1 MSVPPKGEE
10 LPKKG
15 GKLPAQR
22 TRQKHA
28 QEFAMAISDALEE
41 EVAWGASIKTI
52 MAWTGAGERTVKEW
66 LAGSNAP
73 RAFQLECL
81 FKSSEA
87 VYRRIMLR
95 TGRQPAVTRYQ
106 LESIRGQL
114 SSLAEALDAAL
125 VEHEKFASSSRL

>member
-15 GKLPAQR
+15 GKLPASR
-22 TRQKHA
+22 TRRQQA
-28 QEFAMAISDALEE
+28 QEFAKAISDALKE
-41 EVAWGASIKTI
+41 EVARGASIKTI

-81 FKSSEA
+81 LRSSEA

-95 TGRQPAVTRYQ
+95 TGRQPAVTRYR
-106 LESIRGQL
+106 LE
-114 SSLAEALDAAL
+114 
-125 VEHEKFASSSRL
+125 